1 MIQDYFY
8 RCTKLMLTGFL
19 QYFSAIARILSKV
32 NHFELKEIIA
42 RLSIFASTML
52 IAFSLSI
59 AAPNIAQ
66 ASLQD
71 DRFDGNIFALYA
83 GNGSLI
89 PPRLTLAQSFSG
101 KRPTLLT
108 FYIEDSKDCKQ
119 FSNVVSELQAYYG
132 RVIDFIP
139 VNVDS
144 IPAELSS
151 YTPQDPGFYYTGKVP
166 QTLLFDASGKKIL
179 EVVGKG
185 TFNEFDD
192 ALREI
197 FNLLPRTESMELKRR
212 SLNEVNA
219 ELVK

>member
-1 MIQDYFY
+1 
-8 RCTKLMLTGFL
+8 MLTGFSQCL
-19 QYFSAIARILSKV
+19 PAIAPILSKV
-32 NHFELKEIIA
+32 DHFNFKEIIT
-42 RLSIFASTML
+42 RSSILVSTLL
-52 IAFSLSI
+52 IWFSLSI
-59 AAPNIAQ
+59 AAPKIAH

-71 DRFDGNIFALYA
+71 DHYDGNIFALYA
-83 GNGSLI
+83 GNGSLV
-89 PPRLTLAQSFSG
+89 PPRVTLAQSFSG

-144 IPAELSS
+144 IPAEVSS
-151 YTPQDPGFYYTGKVP
+151 YTPQDPGFYYKGKVP
-166 QTLLFDASGKKIL
+166 QTLLFDASGKKIIDI
-179 EVVGKG
+179 VGKG

-192 ALREI
+192 ALRQI
-197 FNLLPRTESMELKRR
+197 FNLLPRTESVELKRR
-212 SLNEVNA
+212 PLNEVNA

>member
-1 MIQDYFY
+1 
-8 RCTKLMLTGFL
+8 MLTSF
-19 QYFSAIARILSKV
+19 QSYFAKLRCRAQHLLSDL
-32 NHFELKEIIA
+32 NF
-42 RLSIFASTML
+42 RPASL
-52 IAFSLSI
+52 IAAALIWIAVSI
-59 AAPNIAQ
+59 GCPNVAQ

-71 DRFDGNIFALYA
+71 DHFDGNIFALYA
-83 GNGSLI
+83 GNGSLV
-89 PPRLTLAQSFSG
+89 PPRITLAQSLSG
-101 KRPTLLT
+101 ERPTLLT

-144 IPAELSS
+144 IPVQAS
-151 YTPQDPGFYYTGKVP
+151 YTPQEPGFYYKNKVP
-166 QTLLFDASGKKIL
+166 QTLLFDASGKKVS

-192 ALREI
+192 TLREI
-197 FNLLPRTESMELKRR
+197 FNLLPRTESVELKRR
-212 SLNEVNA
+212 PLNEINA

>member
-1 MIQDYFY
+1 MHIFSSVQ
-8 RCTKLMLTGFL
+8 RQILQLNLTFARRFVVVVFL
-19 QYFSAIARILSKV
+19 AWLALS
-32 NHFELKEIIA
+32 
-42 RLSIFASTML
+42 T
-52 IAFSLSI
+52 AFPSPAL
-59 AAPNIAQ
+59 

-83 GNGSLI
+83 GNGSLV
-89 PPRLTLAQSFSG
+89 PPRVTLAQSLIG
-101 KRPTLLT
+101 ERPTLLT

-119 FSNVVSELQAYYG
+119 FSNIISELQAYYG

-144 IPAELSS
+144 IPTQAS
-151 YTPQDPGFYYTGKVP
+151 YTPQEPGFYYKSKVP
-166 QTLLFDASGKKIL
+166 QTLLFDAAGHKVL

-185 TFNEFDD
+185 TFNQFDD
-192 ALREI
+192 SLREV
-197 FNLLPRTESMELKRR
+197 FNLLPRTESVTLKRR

>member
-1 MIQDYFY
+1 MAQNYFY
-8 RCTKLMLTGFL
+8 CRTKLMLTGFF

-32 NHFELKEIIA
+32 NHFQFKKIIA
-42 RLSIFASTML
+42 RFSILASTVL
-52 IAFSLSI
+52 IVFSLSI

-71 DRFDGNIFALYA
+71 DHFDGNIFALYA
-83 GNGSLI
+83 GNGSLV
-89 PPRLTLAQSFSG
+89 PPRVTLAQSLSG
-101 KRPTLLT
+101 ERPTLLT
-108 FYIEDSKDCKQ
+108 FYVEDSKDCKQ

-144 IPAELSS
+144 IPAEASS

-166 QTLLFDASGKKIL
+166 QTLIFDASGKKIV

-197 FNLLPRTESMELKRR
+197 FNLLPRTESVELRR
-212 SLNEVNA
+212 RPLNEVNA

>member
-1 MIQDYFY
+1 MAQNSFC

-19 QYFSAIARILSKV
+19 QYFSAISCILGKV
-32 NHFELKEIIA
+32 NYFQFKEIIS
-42 RLSIFASTML
+42 RLSILASTVL
-52 IAFSLSI
+52 VVLSLGI

-83 GNGSLI
+83 GNGSLV
-89 PPRLTLAQSFSG
+89 PPRVTLAQSLSG
-101 KRPTLLT
+101 ERPTLLT
-108 FYIEDSKDCKQ
+108 FYVEDSKDCKQ
-119 FSNVVSELQAYYG
+119 FSNVISELQAYYG

-144 IPAELSS
+144 IPAEASS

-166 QTLLFDASGKKIL
+166 QTLLFNASGKKTL
-179 EVVGKG
+179 EVVGTG

-197 FNLLPRTESMELKRR
+197 FNLLPRTESVELKRR
-212 SLNEVNA
+212 SINEVNA
-219 ELVK
+219 S